1 MIGPAVGPMVG
12 PTIGPVIDS
21 ATGPGALAAVLAV
34 PLLGAL
40 GLAIRRSGRRQECAR
55 LRDQLVDAARSGELD
70 VADRRVVSLIDWLD
84 QVATTGRTGI
94 PGRHARHRREPADS
108 LAHSL
113 ATTLVTLG
121 PPGLV
126 GASWPLP
133 PQPGLGSDLRS
144 AAEAYRERHQPI
156 RYRPRR
162 PAPPRVRG
170 AVTGQ
175 AQPELL
181 TRPATRPAT
190 EPLAR
195 PATGPLARPATR
207 LLARPATGPRAS
219 PRTGSLVRPAT
230 GSRAGTLRGAV
241 IGSLTGP
248 LTSWASVDPDPVE
261 VRRRPERMDA
271 RPTLGRVEPAR
282 PAPAALVLP
291 SLVEEIFAVAGPAR

>member
-21 ATGPGALAAVLAV
+21 ATGPGALAALLAV

-40 GLAIRRSGRRQECAR
+40 GLAIRRSARRQECAR

-94 PGRHARHRREPADS
+94 PGRHARHRRDPAGS
-108 LAHSL
+108 LADSL

-133 PQPGLGSDLRS
+133 PQLGLGSDLRS

-170 AVTGQ
+170 AGTGQ
-175 AQPELL
+175 AQPELQ
-181 TRPATRPAT
+181 TRPATMPTAGPAT
-190 EPLAR
+190 M
-195 PATGPLARPATR
+195 PATGP
-207 LLARPATGPRAS
+207 ATGPGPRARPRAR
-219 PRTGSLVRPAT
+219 PRTGAL
-230 GSRAGTLRGAV
+230 AGTLRGAKV
-241 IGSLTGP
+241 GSLIGP

-291 SLVEEIFAVAGPAR
+291 SLAEEIFAVAGPTR